1 MPTRHAAT
9 RSDTVNSTAR
19 WRPPRR
25 WSRRTT
31 VATVALAPLWYAG
44 YRTAVGT
51 PADGSLAWTLGL
63 VGLALLAAATLA
75 TYLPAARPDEASCSI
90 RPARGGVAPCAAT
103 PIFSTVLAAVVL
115 AGAVATP
122 MAGVFALV
130 LILMGLAQRL
140 LLPASCGT

>member
-1 MPTRHAAT
+1 MPTRQSDTRRDIAT
-9 RSDTVNSTAR
+9 RPTR

-25 WSRRTT
+25 WSRRNT
-31 VATVALAPLWYAG
+31 VATVALTPLWYAG
-44 YRTAVGT
+44 YRAAVGA
-51 PADGSLAWTLGL
+51 PADDNLGWTLGL
-63 VGLALLAAATLA
+63 LGLALLAAATVA

-115 AGAVATP
+115 GGAVATS

-140 LLPASCGT
+140 LLPAGCGT